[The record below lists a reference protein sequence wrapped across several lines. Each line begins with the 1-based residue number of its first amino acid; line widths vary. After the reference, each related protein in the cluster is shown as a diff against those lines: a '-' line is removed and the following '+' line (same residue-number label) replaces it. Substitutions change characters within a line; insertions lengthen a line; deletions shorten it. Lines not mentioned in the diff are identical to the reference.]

1 MIGYS
6 LSLVSAVA
14 TLLLAIGLATGPG
27 SARAAD
33 DATAFV
39 AEVGGRFVELLT
51 APLPPDEKE
60 ARARLLVEQAF
71 DIPAVA
77 QTVVGPYWKSAT
89 DAQRDEFNALFT
101 TYLVRT
107 YARALSDHGEMR
119 LTAISLHSTEAAG
132 TLIGSRIM
140 GNGFGIWPR
149 VDWRVASVEGRHKL
163 VDVSVDGIS
172 MVRTQRHQIG
182 GILYRADGNL
192 EVVLRLLRQKVR
204 RG

>member
-1 MIGYS
+1 MIAHS

-14 TLLLAIGLATGPG
+14 ALLVGIGLIGGLG

-51 APLPPDEKE
+51 APLPPEE
-60 ARARLLVEQAF
+60 RELRARLLVEQAF

-77 QTVVGPYWKSAT
+77 QAVIGPYWLSAT
-89 DAQRDEFNALFT
+89 ETQREEFVALFT
-101 TYLVRT
+101 AYVVQR
-107 YARALSDHGEMR
+107 YARALADHGELR
-119 LTAISLHSTEAAG
+119 LTAVALQSREPAG
-132 TLIGSRIM
+132 MLIGSRIA
-140 GNGFGIWPR
+140 GNGFGISPR
-149 VDWRVASVEGRHKL
+149 VEWRVASVEGRHKL
-163 VDVSVDGIS
+163 IDVIIDGIS
-172 MVRTQRHQIG
+172 MVRTQRHQLTAV
-182 GILYRADGNL
+182 LYRADGNL